1 MSDDGNNPVIAAGD
15 DKQLG
20 VIELLLHDMPAWQ
33 KSILSLFLIVPIALA
48 LSGLIL
54 QVNVGSI
61 IQALVSEQL
70 AQNREQTVGTITNS
84 LQQSTT
90 SLSEQIAAVQ
100 REALTSSNRL
110 DRLDE
115 RTNEMLNVS
124 ISRIDKLEVKTDE
137 LSKSINDIKIYVCDN
152 DQKRRGDCVLL
163 R

>member
-1 MSDDGNNPVIAAGD
+1 MSEDSNNPVIAAGD

-84 LQQSTT
+84 LQQSTA

-100 REALTSSNRL
+100 REASTSSNRL
-110 DRLDE
+110 DRLEE
-115 RTNEMLNVS
+115 RTNEVLNVS

-137 LSKSINDIKIYVCDN
+137 LSKTINDIKIYVCDS